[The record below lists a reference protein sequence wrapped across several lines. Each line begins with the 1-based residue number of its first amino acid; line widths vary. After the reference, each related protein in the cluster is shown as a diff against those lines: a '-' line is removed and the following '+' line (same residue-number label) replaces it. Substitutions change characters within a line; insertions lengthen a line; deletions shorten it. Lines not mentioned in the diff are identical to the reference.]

1 MAATTILILE
11 DDCEVAGVFAR
22 ALRADGC
29 DVTVCVGFED
39 ARESL
44 ARSVPDAV
52 LTDVRVGPYNG
63 LQLAH
68 LFRQK
73 SPDGRVVVVTGFD
86 DAMIRREVGWL
97 NGEYLVKPVTVRDV
111 RAALRLARHPALH

>member
-1 MAATTILILE
+1 
-11 DDCEVAGVFAR
+11 
-22 ALRADGC
+22 
-29 DVTVCVGFED
+29 
-39 ARESL
+39 
-44 ARSVPDAV
+44 V

-86 DAMIRREVGWL
+86 DTMIRREVGWL

-111 RAALRLARHPALH
+111 RDALRLARHPALH